1 MASVLGSSERGPAQ
15 TLGSRDSITPSPS
28 EPSRTLSPVR
38 RATRLWLPLEEVLG
52 ESRFLWPDANLS
64 TSGGRVWASG
74 AQKLWDREEVWSTSR
89 DEARD
94 RGKRSSK
101 QLDVTRGVLETY
113 TRSRWGILPRR
124 VLGLGA
130 TLARTPGSCPG
141 RPSHGSHGGQRT
153 SYVDAHLRSLPFHQ
167 SQIVRKALNAAFSA

>member
-74 AQKLWDREEVWSTSR
+74 AQNYRTGRRSGQLPATRQETVGSVLPNNLMSHGECSR
-89 DEARD
+89 LI
-94 RGKRSSK
+94 RGP
-101 QLDVTRGVLETY
+101 DG
-113 TRSRWGILPRR
+113 
-124 VLGLGA
+124 
-130 TLARTPGSCPG
+130 GSCRVGCWVWGPPLHEHRDLALVAHPMEATEDNA
-141 RPSHGSHGGQRT
+141 RPTSTPTFVHSHSI
-153 SYVDAHLRSLPFHQ
+153 SLKLYE
-167 SQIVRKALNAAFSA
+167 RL